1 MASPKRSWPPDRD
14 TDGETAAA
22 FEAAVAVVKASVA
35 RSGEVLSSAKED
47 LSDHQRWL
55 KAQAA
60 AVESDRERLAKWLQ
74 RQRER
79 QDAHERR
86 ERGRARRKAKRE
98 AVIHGVRDRIAGA
111 LFAMRMG
118 VSRSVATVAGGLNAI
133 DGAAANGLRWI
144 GLRLRNAAH
153 SVGATVQH
161 AALSS
166 GRAMRG
172 AGLSVSSGLAAG
184 AARAGTELQR
194 AGTKLQH
201 TGTRIQVA
209 TPAVGN
215 AVARGYG
222 LAAASTRKLSDT
234 IGPRAQESVRWLSDR
249 TATLSRAA
257 TETIAPLLSS
267 AGARA
272 HALAPALTA
281 RIVHAGEVAGAHLR
295 NAADGAKSLLA
306 RPEISADGSENALS
320 LPHRFG
326 RLDLSQMLIIAG
338 ALLLVSGAL
347 MLGGGLFL
355 RGGKPAIA
363 AASAAEPIAW
373 LFEHGNLALDERSV
387 FTFAKT
393 QDGSRVTGF
402 AIGGVNMSEQNL
414 EAVTGVIKPDNQAK
428 DVKLAL
434 RLIPS
439 EEHPGEVK
447 TLEPGAPGA
456 VPPQGQFALVFTF
469 PEEGGVAPDRVLSAF
484 GGVMLRVRYEAA
496 GTERSF
502 IQYLSPAFLEQQLA
516 EIAGEA
522 KGS

>member
-14 TDGETAAA
+14 NDGETAAA

-79 QDAHERR
+79 QEAHERR
-86 ERGRARRKAKRE
+86 EQTRARRKAKRQ
-98 AVIHGVRDRIAGA
+98 AVIHGVRDRVAGA
-111 LFAMRMG
+111 LFAVRMG
-118 VSRSVATVAGGLNAI
+118 VFRSVATIAGGLNAI
-133 DGAAANGLRWI
+133 DAAAANGFRWI
-144 GLRLRNAAH
+144 GLRLRNATH
-153 SVGATVQH
+153 YVGATVQH
-161 AALSS
+161 APLSS

-172 AGLSVSSGLAAG
+172 AGLFVSSGLAAG
-184 AARAGTELQR
+184 TAR

-201 TGTRIQVA
+201 ARTKIQTAAPTVS
-209 TPAVGN
+209 N
-215 AVARGYG
+215 AAARGYG
-222 LAAASTRKLSDT
+222 LVAASTQKVSDT
-234 IGPRAQESVRWLSDR
+234 IGPRAQESFRWLSGR
-249 TATLSRAA
+249 AGVLSRAA
-257 TETIAPLLSS
+257 TETVAPVLSS
-267 AGARA
+267 AAARA
-272 HALAPALTA
+272 HALAPTLSA
-281 RIVHAGEVAGAHLR
+281 RIAAVGAVAGSHLR
-295 NAADGAKSLLA
+295 NAADGARSLLA
-306 RPEISADGSENALS
+306 RPETSAEVGENAVS
-320 LPHRFG
+320 LPHRIG

-347 MLGGGLFL
+347 MLAGGFFL

-363 AASAAEPIAW
+363 AASTAEPIAW

-387 FTFAKT
+387 FTFATT
-393 QDGSRVTGF
+393 QEGRRVTGF

-428 DVKLAL
+428 DIKLAL

-439 EEHPGEVK
+439 EEQPGEIK
-447 TLEPGAPGA
+447 TFEPGTPGG
-456 VPPQGQFALVFTF
+456 VQPQGQFALVFAF
-469 PEEGGVAPDRVLSAF
+469 PEEGGVPPDRVLAAF
-484 GGVMLRVRYEAA
+484 GGVMLRVRYEVA

-502 IQYLSPAFLEQQLA
+502 IQYLSPSFLEQQLA

>member
-14 TDGETAAA
+14 VDGETAAA

-79 QDAHERR
+79 QEAHERR
-86 ERGRARRKAKRE
+86 ERARARRKARRQ

-111 LFAMRMG
+111 LFAVRMG
-118 VSRSVATVAGGLNAI
+118 VFRSVATIAGGLNAI
-133 DGAAANGLRWI
+133 DAGAANGLRWI
-144 GLRLRNAAH
+144 GLRLRNATLY
-153 SVGATVQH
+153 VVATLRH
-161 AALSS
+161 ATLSS

-172 AGLSVSSGLAAG
+172 AVLFVSSGLAAG
-184 AARAGTELQR
+184 TARAGTEIQR
-194 AGTKLQH
+194 AGTKIQRA
-201 TGTRIQVA
+201 GTKIQVA
-209 TPAVGN
+209 APAVGN

-222 LAAASTRKLSDT
+222 VVAASTQRISDT
-234 IGPRAQESVRWLSDR
+234 IGPRAQESLRWLSDR
-249 TATLSRAA
+249 TGSLSRAA
-257 TETIAPLLSS
+257 TETITPVLSS
-267 AGARA
+267 AAARA
-272 HALAPALTA
+272 LALAPALSA
-281 RIVHAGEVAGAHLR
+281 RIAHAGAVAGAHLR

-306 RPEISADGSENALS
+306 RPETSADRGENAVS
-320 LPHRFG
+320 LPHRIG

-338 ALLLVSGAL
+338 TLLLVSGAL
-347 MLGGGLFL
+347 MLAGGFFL

-387 FTFAKT
+387 FTFATT
-393 QDGSRVTGF
+393 QEGRRVTGF

-428 DVKLAL
+428 DIKLAL

-439 EEHPGEVK
+439 EEQPGEIK
-447 TLEPGAPGA
+447 TFESGMPGAI
-456 VPPQGQFALVFTF
+456 PPQGQFALVFAF
-469 PEEGGVAPDRVLSAF
+469 PEEGGVPPDRVLAAF
-484 GGVMLRVRYEAA
+484 GGVMLRVRYEVG

-502 IQYLSPAFLEQQLA
+502 IQYLSPSFLEQQLA

>member
-1 MASPKRSWPPDRD
+1 MASPKRSWPPNRD
-14 TDGETAAA
+14 VDGETAAA

-79 QDAHERR
+79 QEAHERR
-86 ERGRARRKAKRE
+86 ERARARRKARRQ

-111 LFAMRMG
+111 LFAVRMG
-118 VSRSVATVAGGLNAI
+118 VFRSVATVAGCLNAI
-133 DGAAANGLRWI
+133 DAGAANGLRWI
-144 GLRLRNAAH
+144 GLRLRNATLYVDTRLRH
-153 SVGATVQH
+153 AT
-161 AALSS
+161 LSS

-172 AGLSVSSGLAAG
+172 AVLFVSSGLAAG
-184 AARAGTELQR
+184 TARAGTEIQR
-194 AGTKLQH
+194 AGAK
-201 TGTRIQVA
+201 IQMGA
-209 TPAVGN
+209 AVGN

-222 LAAASTRKLSDT
+222 LVAASTQRISDT
-234 IGPRAQESVRWLSDR
+234 IEPRAQESLRWLSDR
-249 TATLSRAA
+249 IGTLSRAA
-257 TETIAPLLSS
+257 TETIAPVLSS
-267 AGARA
+267 AAARA
-272 HALAPALTA
+272 HALASALSP
-281 RIVHAGEVAGAHLR
+281 RIAAAEAVAGAYLR

-306 RPEISADGSENALS
+306 RPEISADGSKNAVS
-320 LPHRFG
+320 LLHRIG
-326 RLDLSQMLIIAG
+326 RLDLNQMLIIAG

-347 MLGGGLFL
+347 MLGGGFFL

-363 AASAAEPIAW
+363 AVSAAEPIAW
-373 LFEHGNLALDERSV
+373 LFEHGNLALHERSV
-387 FTFAKT
+387 FTFAT
-393 QDGSRVTGF
+393 MQEGPRITGF
-402 AIGGVNMSEQNL
+402 AIGGLNMSEQNL
-414 EAVTGVIKPDNQAK
+414 EAVAGVIKPDNQAK
-428 DVKLAL
+428 DIKLAL

-439 EEHPGEVK
+439 EEQPGEIK
-447 TLEPGAPGA
+447 TFEPGVPGA
-456 VPPQGQFALVFTF
+456 IPPQGQFALVFTF
-469 PEEGGVAPDRVLSAF
+469 PEDGGVAPERVLSAV

-502 IQYLSPAFLEQQLA
+502 IQYLSPSFLEQQVA